1 MQLKFRCR
9 ARLRSQIGRL
19 LGRLSL
25 VPPASETS
33 PNTGWPCWPLGKG
46 PKFIRISIALGQ
58 PTSSWLSMASP
69 RSNWTSRWLAPTPDL
84 LGEAIPTR
92 SKTLSS
98 LSSLSPRATSPNG
111 RSSGSVTGI
120 PERTGELLE
129 QIPLFPFTSQMKAP
143 KLLVDADFFF
153 YRAASAAETE
163 MDYSE
168 DLTVVVG
175 DFRQGKRIVEQE
187 LNKLRSRFDTQDLE
201 LFFTDSKN
209 FRKEID
215 PSYKGNRRKR
225 KPAGYL
231 KLKNWGLEKYPSLIM
246 PALEADD
253 ALGIAATSGLY
264 DNFVLVS
271 PDKDMQQIPAVFT
284 T

>member
-1 MQLKFRCR
+1 MH
-9 ARLRSQIGRL
+9 
-19 LGRLSL
+19 
-25 VPPASETS
+25 
-33 PNTGWPCWPLGKG
+33 
-46 PKFIRISIALGQ
+46 
-58 PTSSWLSMASP
+58 
-69 RSNWTSRWLAPTPDL
+69 
-84 LGEAIPTR
+84 
-92 SKTLSS
+92 
-98 LSSLSPRATSPNG
+98 
-111 RSSGSVTGI
+111 
-120 PERTGELLE
+120 
-129 QIPLFPFTSQMKAP
+129 P

-187 LNKLRSRFDTQDLE
+187 LTKLRTRFDTDDIE

-253 ALGIAATSGLY
+253 ALGIAATSGQY

-271 PDKDMQQIPAVFT
+271 PDKDMQQIPCRIYNLKDEFT
-284 T
+284 QTAEDAERKLYEQALTGDSTDGYSGCKSVGPKRAKDILDASKGDYWAATVKAFKDNDMSEEDALRNLRLARILQSQDWDCENQTPILYTP

>member
-1 MQLKFRCR
+1 MH
-9 ARLRSQIGRL
+9 
-19 LGRLSL
+19 
-25 VPPASETS
+25 
-33 PNTGWPCWPLGKG
+33 
-46 PKFIRISIALGQ
+46 
-58 PTSSWLSMASP
+58 
-69 RSNWTSRWLAPTPDL
+69 
-84 LGEAIPTR
+84 
-92 SKTLSS
+92 
-98 LSSLSPRATSPNG
+98 
-111 RSSGSVTGI
+111 
-120 PERTGELLE
+120 
-129 QIPLFPFTSQMKAP
+129 P

-175 DFRQGKRIVEQE
+175 NFHQGKRIVEQE
-187 LNKLRSRFDTQDLE
+187 LTKLRTRFDTDDLE

-215 PSYKGNRRKR
+215 PDYKGNRRKR

-231 KLKNWGLEKYPSLIM
+231 KLKNWGLETYPSLIM

-253 ALGIAATSGLY
+253 VLGIAATSGQY

-271 PDKDMQQIPAVFT
+271 PDKDMLQIPCRIYNLKDEFT
-284 T
+284 QTPEAAERKLFEQALTGDSTDGYSGCRSVGPKRAKDILDASKGDYWAATVKAFKDNDMSEEDALRNLRLARILQSQDWDCENQTPILYTP